1 MSRHPQS
8 SADDRAPVNETLLA
22 EYRALAASV
31 ATQRER
37 AEQLQRL
44 AEHARSQ
51 AQRDEEA
58 LVELARVLGLD
69 PQMCLEELD
78 ERLRGQRLAEIAVR
92 VLVKAEGRGNPVHY
106 KQWYGLLRTAGYTV
120 AGKDPLASFLAAVS
134 RSPQV
139 KGVGQRSGLYMV
151 VEDEGARNVNEDGDE
166 ADISDAP
173 PASTLAA

>member
-1 MSRHPQS
+1 MSGPPQS
-8 SADDRAPVNETLLA
+8 RGEGPAPMTEALLA

-58 LVELARVLGLD
+58 LIDLARVLGLD

-120 AGKDPLASFLAAVS
+120 AGKDPVASFLAAVS

-151 VEDEGARNVNEDGDE
+151 VDDEGARDGNEDGVE
-166 ADISDAP
+166 IDISDAP
-173 PASTLAA
+173 PASTVAA

>member
-1 MSRHPQS
+1 MSEHPQS
-8 SADDRAPVNETLLA
+8 RGDDPASVRETLLA

-58 LVELARVLGLD
+58 LVDLARVLGLD

-78 ERLRGQRLAEIAVR
+78 ERLRGHRLAEIAVR
-92 VLVKAEGRGNPVHY
+92 VLVETEGRGNPVHY

-120 AGKDPLASFLAAVS
+120 AGKDPVASFLAAVS

-151 VEDEGARNVNEDGDE
+151 VDDEGPRDVDE
-166 ADISDAP
+166 HDVELEISDAP